1 MSSAGSNGILDGKA
15 NADRFEVWQREV
27 QDFKPFIHQGTL
39 SISRIASECGLNRNV
54 FYTNPEIKDRLLP
67 QLSAALEASGL
78 LKQRTAMPSTVVVQ
92 GSSGG
97 AASSAMVKK
106 MMEQNE
112 GYKAEIAR
120 LHNEL
125 EKHDAVKT
133 MLAETGRLPW

>member
-15 NADRFEVWQREV
+15 NADRFEAWQREV

-120 LHNEL
+120 LHKEL

>member
-15 NADRFEVWQREV
+15 NADRFEAWQREV

-112 GYKAEIAR
+112 GFKAEIAR
-120 LHNEL
+120 LHKEL